1 MKEFKYDIS
10 IIVPVYNNEK
20 YIDQCVESVLNQKF
34 DISRIQLIM
43 IDDGSHDKS
52 FEVMKKY
59 ERENIITITKE
70 NSGVSSTRNL
80 GMSKALGKY
89 ILFLDS

>member
-59 ERENIITITKE
+59 DEQYLEVIKQPKEVAKTKKI
-70 NSGVSSTRNL
+70 GR
-80 GMSKALGKY
+80 KRK
-89 ILFLDS
+89 